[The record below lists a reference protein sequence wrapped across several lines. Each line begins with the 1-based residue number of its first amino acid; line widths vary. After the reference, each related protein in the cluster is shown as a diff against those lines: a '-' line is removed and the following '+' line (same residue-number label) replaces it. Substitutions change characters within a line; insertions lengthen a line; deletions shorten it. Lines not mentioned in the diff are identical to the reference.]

1 MLIRPVLFKT
11 SGCPSKSDYIRY
23 VEDDMLLEGK
33 IAELIFKLNPK
44 LYQKYIW
51 ENKRNK
57 PIVYVKLKR
66 LFMVP
71 YKHQAI
77 VGHSIGL
84 GIQIEPVVHS
94 QQENQWQTM
103 YNHLAG
109 G

>member
-1 MLIRPVLFKT
+1 
-11 SGCPSKSDYIRY
+11 
-23 VEDDMLLEGK
+23 
-33 IAELIFKLNPK
+33 
-44 LYQKYIW
+44 
-51 ENKRNK
+51 
-57 PIVYVKLKR
+57 
-66 LFMVP
+66 MVP

>member
-57 PIVYVKLKR
+57 PMLYVKLKKA
-66 LFMVP
+66 L
-71 YKHQAI
+71 YGTLQAP
-77 VGHSIGL
+77 GYCWTLYWTRDS
-84 GIQIEPVVHS
+84 
-94 QQENQWQTM
+94 N
-103 YNHLAG
+103 
-109 G
+109 